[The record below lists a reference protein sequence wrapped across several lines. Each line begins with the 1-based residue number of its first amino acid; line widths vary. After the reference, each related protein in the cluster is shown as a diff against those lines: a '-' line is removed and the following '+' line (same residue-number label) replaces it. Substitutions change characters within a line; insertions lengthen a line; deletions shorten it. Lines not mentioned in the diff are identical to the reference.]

1 MLLTSRLVA
10 ALALAGTAIASL
22 QIIPGGTWTAS
33 GTNQH
38 VQAHGGGIIQVGS
51 TYYWIGEN
59 KLNGSAFQSI
69 NCYSSENLVE
79 WTYVG
84 ELLSRQSSGDL
95 GPNRVV
101 ERPKVLYNEATRKY
115 VMWMHIDDSSYK
127 EAKTGVATSS
137 SVCGKYTYLGSFQ
150 PLGQQSRD
158 MGLFKDDDG
167 SAYLLTE
174 DRPNGLRI
182 NRLTSDYTNVTST
195 VHLFPEH
202 IEAPA
207 MYKKNG
213 VYFMFGSQLT
223 GWSTNDNK
231 YTTSTSISG
240 PWSSWA
246 NFAPSGSNTFNSQTT
261 FILGVGDT
269 VMYMGDRWVPS
280 NLMASTYIWLPL
292 TISGTTATLVPPP
305 PPPPSPRSSPLLFT
319 SALFSQP
326 PLTRPQQ
333 NQVNWILP
341 LQGIWTPGPTETN
354 PEAESSTNALS
365 NGARVISCSGCS
377 GGMAVGWIG
386 GPSDGTLRIVG
397 VESSASTRST
407 IRVKYENGDSSQ
419 RYALVSV
426 NGKTQVLAFLPSGG
440 SPASSTLHADLQSGS
455 GNTVTFSAY
464 AQGYGPDVDRLM
476 VPKT

>member
-269 VMYMGDRWVPS
+269 
-280 NLMASTYIWLPL
+280 
-292 TISGTTATLVPPP
+292 
-305 PPPPSPRSSPLLFT
+305 
-319 SALFSQP
+319 
-326 PLTRPQQ
+326 Q

-464 AQGYGPDVDRLM
+464 AQGYGGLFSSPTDLVMAADMEVGPDVDRLM

>member
-1 MLLTSRLVA
+1 
-10 ALALAGTAIASL
+10 
-22 QIIPGGTWTAS
+22 
-33 GTNQH
+33 
-38 VQAHGGGIIQVGS
+38 
-51 TYYWIGEN
+51 
-59 KLNGSAFQSI
+59 
-69 NCYSSENLVE
+69 
-79 WTYVG
+79 
-84 ELLSRQSSGDL
+84 
-95 GPNRVV
+95 
-101 ERPKVLYNEATRKY
+101 
-115 VMWMHIDDSSYK
+115 
-127 EAKTGVATSS
+127 
-137 SVCGKYTYLGSFQ
+137 
-150 PLGQQSRD
+150 
-158 MGLFKDDDG
+158 
-167 SAYLLTE
+167 
-174 DRPNGLRI
+174 
-182 NRLTSDYTNVTST
+182 
-195 VHLFPEH
+195 
-202 IEAPA
+202 
-207 MYKKNG
+207 
-213 VYFMFGSQLT
+213 
-223 GWSTNDNK
+223 
-231 YTTSTSISG
+231 
-240 PWSSWA
+240 
-246 NFAPSGSNTFNSQTT
+246 
-261 FILGVGDT
+261 
-269 VMYMGDRWVPS
+269 MGDRWVPS

-292 TISGTTATLVPPP
+292 TISGTTATLVPP

-464 AQGYGPDVDRLM
+464 AQGYGGLFSSPTDLVMAADMEVGPDVDRLM

>member
-1 MLLTSRLVA
+1 MLLISRLVA

-280 NLMASTYIWLPL
+280 NLMASTYIW
-292 TISGTTATLVPPP
+292 
-305 PPPPSPRSSPLLFT
+305 
-319 SALFSQP
+319 
-326 PLTRPQQ
+326 Q

>member
-1 MLLTSRLVA
+1 
-10 ALALAGTAIASL
+10 
-22 QIIPGGTWTAS
+22 
-33 GTNQH
+33 
-38 VQAHGGGIIQVGS
+38 
-51 TYYWIGEN
+51 
-59 KLNGSAFQSI
+59 
-69 NCYSSENLVE
+69 
-79 WTYVG
+79 
-84 ELLSRQSSGDL
+84 
-95 GPNRVV
+95 
-101 ERPKVLYNEATRKY
+101 
-115 VMWMHIDDSSYK
+115 
-127 EAKTGVATSS
+127 
-137 SVCGKYTYLGSFQ
+137 
-150 PLGQQSRD
+150 
-158 MGLFKDDDG
+158 
-167 SAYLLTE
+167 
-174 DRPNGLRI
+174 
-182 NRLTSDYTNVTST
+182 
-195 VHLFPEH
+195 
-202 IEAPA
+202 
-207 MYKKNG
+207 
-213 VYFMFGSQLT
+213 
-223 GWSTNDNK
+223 
-231 YTTSTSISG
+231 
-240 PWSSWA
+240 
-246 NFAPSGSNTFNSQTT
+246 
-261 FILGVGDT
+261 
-269 VMYMGDRWVPS
+269 MGDRWVPS

-292 TISGTTATLVPPP
+292 TISGTTATL
-305 PPPPSPRSSPLLFT
+305 
-319 SALFSQP
+319 
-326 PLTRPQQ
+326 Q